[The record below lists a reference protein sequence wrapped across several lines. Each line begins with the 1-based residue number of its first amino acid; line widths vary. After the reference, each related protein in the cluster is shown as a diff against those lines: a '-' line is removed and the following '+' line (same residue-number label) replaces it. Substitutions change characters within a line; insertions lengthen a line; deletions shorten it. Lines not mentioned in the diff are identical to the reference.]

1 MTTDTLYDVAIV
13 GAGVVGSAIAREL
26 ARRDVRCCLLEAAD
40 DVGTGTSKA
49 NTAIWHTGFDAKP
62 GTLECRLL
70 RRSYDML
77 GEFMPAAGVPAQR
90 LGAVLIAWNEDQLHE
105 LPKILEKAHQNG
117 VTDVRLLSVEEIYAL
132 EPHVNSGALGGLIV
146 PGEGILCP
154 YTLPLALAT
163 EAVMNGV
170 TLKLNHRVTAVKQEN
185 ATHIVQ
191 TTGGDVACRY
201 LINAAGLYSDEIDH
215 LLGYN
220 DFAVTP
226 RRGELI
232 VFDKFSRSLVNHV
245 LLPVPTAITKGV
257 LISPTVYGN
266 VMLGPTAE
274 DLPDKTDKSTT
285 AKGLDF
291 LWQKGQAILPTLLDE
306 EVTATYAGLRAA
318 TQHSDYQIR
327 LHTEQ
332 RYICVGGIRSTGVSA
347 SLGIAEYVVG
357 LLSEAGLTLTVKTDY
372 RPVQMPNI
380 GEMGERPYQSEAK
393 IADNPDYGRIVCHCE
408 QVTRGELV
416 DAVHSTIPAGSLE
429 GIKRR
434 TRAMQ
439 GRCQGFNC
447 QAHVAALLAHETGRT
462 MIQLLSQQN
471 DQEQGHAA

>member
-77 GEFMPAAGVPAQR
+77 GEFMLAAGVPAQR
-90 LGAVLIAWNEDQLHE
+90 LGAVLIAWNEDQQHE
-105 LPKILEKAHQNG
+105 LPKILAKAHQNG
-117 VTDVRLLSVEEIYAL
+117 VTDVQLLSVEEIYAL

-170 TLKLNHRVTAVKQEN
+170 TLKLNHRALAARQEN
-185 ATHIVQ
+185 GAHIVQ
-191 TTGGDVACRY
+191 TTGGEVACRY

-215 LLGYN
+215 LLGHD

-274 DLPDKTDKSTT
+274 DLPDKTDNSTT

-291 LWQKGQAILPTLLDE
+291 LWQKGKAILPTLLDE

-327 LHTEQ
+327 LHGEQ
-332 RYICVGGIRSTGVSA
+332 QYICVGGIRSTGVSA
-347 SLGIAEYVVG
+347 SLGIAEYVVA
-357 LLSEAGLTLTVKTDY
+357 LLGEAGLELKMKPDY
-372 RPVQMPNI
+372 QMVRMPNI
-380 GEMGERPYQSEAK
+380 GEMGDRPYRSEAK
-393 IADNPDYGRIVCHCE
+393 IAGNPDYGRIVCHCE

-416 DAVHSTIPAGSLE
+416 DAVHSTIPAGNLE
-429 GIKRR
+429 AVKRR
-434 TRAMQ
+434 TRVMQ

-462 MIQLLSQQN
+462 ISQVLSQQN
-471 DQEQGHAA
+471 DQEQDHAA